1 MYAWNFLCRNRL
13 KILLLSVCGS
23 VSCGKK
29 VSWNRPLIVVA
40 AVAVVVV
47 VVVTDFNV
55 PLLLLG
61 FFRCTR
67 KWWDLKR
74 TTFQTDR
81 QERESHFW
89 FKNGPKSCCC
99 QNQVF
104 QSFSIFSKSF
114 WISFWILILNL
125 VPIICSRFIL
135 LTYQVT
141 LVTVWP
147 DWAIYCTL
155 GNFIA
160 FGNN

>member
-104 QSFSIFSKSF
+104 QSFSIFSFTSD
-114 WISFWILILNL
+114 LL
-125 VPIICSRFIL
+125 VSTPDP
-135 LTYQVT
+135 TYVT
-141 LVTVWP
+141 INQDDGLSGRV
-147 DWAIYCTL
+147 DWRSHSVRK
-155 GNFIA
+155 
-160 FGNN
+160 